1 MDSNHKN
8 LRDKLNTPPTD
19 LPEELSWANMK
30 EGIASKMQDAQNK
43 SNGRPSRRGQVY
55 LLAIILILLGLLL
68 IQMCG
73 HLSWTTQETEA
84 IPQAAFAVQ
93 EESSGFTYEITV
105 VGEEHLQARSKASK
119 GAHRPTAAS
128 KNQSTPANREL
139 RMENNTSARDTDH
152 GLQGELAGEPDRAS
166 DGVSAGVFGLA
177 SEETD
182 AEVSAQN
189 SEQVFPSMAAADKP
203 NSAAVEAAPTDLVV
217 DNSPTT
223 AMSSS
228 ALQATLEAIARLD
241 LMPIGLLEDR
251 ATTQLM
257 APAPAFTAPSP
268 VSHRKHSLV
277 FSSGISVWDPG
288 YSNTLPE
295 RATFES
301 DQLSFSHQFKYE
313 YHMDNNLFFTTGL
326 RMHLLES
333 RFDWSAPINDYKIT
347 LEDVVVER
355 VTDALRGEVE
365 EIRGDVE
372 VPVDAE
378 RVVRHYNRTTLF
390 QLPFGLGMSRT
401 VGPIDFSFE
410 LGSSINI
417 VGNSQGRTLDEG
429 AVIDLD
435 ASDQDLFDSQWGIHG
450 FAGLRMHYLFH
461 DHWNVN
467 LGAYYQKALSNWSVE
482 ENTGMRP
489 QIMTLE
495 VGLGYRL

>member
-1 MDSNHKN
+1 MDNNKS
-8 LRDKLNTPPTD
+8 LRNKLNTPSPD
-19 LPEELSWANMK
+19 LPEELDWSNMK
-30 EGIASKMQDAQNK
+30 EGILSKMEAANNEK
-43 SNGRPSRRGQVY
+43 WRPIQKRKKLYIYIVS
-55 LLAIILILLGLLL
+55 LIIITLL
-68 IQMCG
+68 IIRMCG
-73 HLSWTTQETEA
+73 HPSSGPEQTDVTK
-84 IPQAAFAVQ
+84 QATFASNDEPARFSDGTRTKRKAENDILQ
-93 EESSGFTYEITV
+93 ESSGVSKEAQNS
-105 VGEEHLQARSKASK
+105 EPQA
-119 GAHRPTAAS
+119 TA
-128 KNQSTPANREL
+128 TPANRKL

-166 DGVSAGVFGLA
+166 DGVSADVSGQA
-177 SEETD
+177 SEEAD
-182 AEVSAQN
+182 AEASAQN

-228 ALQATLEAIARLD
+228 ALQATLEAIGRLD
-241 LMPIGLLEDR
+241 LMPISLLEDR

-257 APAPAFTAPSP
+257 APAPAFTPPSP
-268 VSHRKHSLV
+268 VSHKKHSLV

-288 YSNTLPE
+288 YSNTVPE

-301 DQLSFSHQFKYE
+301 AQPSFSHQFKYE
-313 YHMDNNLFFTTGL
+313 YHTDNNFFFTTGL

-372 VPVDAE
+372 VAVDAE

-390 QLPFGLGMSRT
+390 QLPLGLGISRT
-401 VGPIDFSFE
+401 VGPIDLSFE

-417 VGNSQGRTLDEG
+417 VGHSRGRTLHEG
-429 AVIDLD
+429 SVIDLD
-435 ASDQDLFDSQWGIHG
+435 ATNQDLFDSQWGIHG
-450 FAGLRMHYLFH
+450 FVGLRMHYFFH

-467 LGAYYQKALSNWSVE
+467 LGAHYQKAITDWSAE
-482 ENTGMRP
+482 QNTGMRP